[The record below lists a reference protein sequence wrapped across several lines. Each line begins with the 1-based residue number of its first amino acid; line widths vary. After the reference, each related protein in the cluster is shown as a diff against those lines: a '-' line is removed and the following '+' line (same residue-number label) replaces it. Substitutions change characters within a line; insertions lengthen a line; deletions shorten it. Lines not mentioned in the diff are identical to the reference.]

1 MRVFLPKEHGLWCW
15 AGAPLVAAGALAP
28 GAGTAL
34 GATALLVIFAAGNAA
49 RRSAWGPAIVAGGAG
64 LAVAAGA
71 APFTGEP
78 ALEAVTVFGLVV
90 AGLLATWLLGG
101 VRAGNT
107 LVELVTMSGFV
118 LAGAGLA
125 LANGAAVPAVVLV
138 GLATLTWETVG
149 LWWVR
154 SQLALVLPGRT
165 PWAAGPAVVAGL
177 VALTGLAALA
187 LDRPALGFLPAL
199 YLLRIAMT
207 PPAARAADARRI
219 GLGEAGWTA
228 LATLLAVRAVS

>member
-1 MRVFLPKEHGLWCW
+1 MRLFLPKEHGLWCW
-15 AGAPLVAAGALAP
+15 AGAPLVAAAALAP
-28 GAGTAL
+28 GIGTLL
-34 GATALLVIFAAGNAA
+34 GGLALLLLFGAGNAA
-49 RRSAWGPAIVAGGAG
+49 RRAAWGSAAVAGGAG
-64 LAVAAGA
+64 LALAAGA
-71 APFTGEP
+71 SPFTAEP
-78 ALEAVTVFGLVV
+78 VLEALTVSGFVV
-90 AGLLATWLLGG
+90 AGLLATRVFRD

-107 LVELVTMSGFV
+107 LVELLTMSGFV
-118 LAGAGLA
+118 LAAAGLA
-125 LANGAAVPAVVLV
+125 LASAAPPAAVLLV

-177 VALTGLAALA
+177 VLVTGLAALT
-187 LDRPALGFLPAL
+187 LGRPALGLLPAL
-199 YLLRIAMT
+199 YLLRIAVT

-228 LATLLAVRAVS
+228 LATLLAVRAVG